1 MHVVY
6 PSKINQIAVFLLS
19 ITFLCIKHDVN
30 AQGVQLSED
39 AQISLIT
46 ILPGDAPEELFGH
59 SAIRIQDLQNN
70 IDLSYNYG
78 TFHFDAFFLPKF
90 IYGDLEYFLSVANY
104 SASRRYYLEQQR
116 PIIEQVLNLTLSQK
130 QDVFEFLR
138 VNALEENRYYQY
150 DFLYDNCS
158 TRIRDLFEHVLGD
171 DLRFSPEVASGF
183 TFRDMIHLY
192 VHQRPFI
199 QLGMDL
205 LLGNRVDQIIT
216 TRETMFLPDFLM
228 KEFDRATMLVNG
240 EIQPF
245 VASTELPSH
254 FPDEISRAGQPW
266 ALLLTWALFL
276 AGAVITYK
284 NYRNS
289 KTIVR
294 WFDLPLFTV
303 TGLIG
308 LLILFLW
315 FISLHE
321 VTINNLNMLW
331 AWPTHIFII
340 PFLFRRLNSV
350 LPLATYLSLLIISC
364 LIILIGWTFWTQH
377 LHPAILPILL
387 LLITRSG
394 WIVLRVKNGASK
406 VKREN

>member
-1 MHVVY
+1 MRVAYH
-6 PSKINQIAVFLLS
+6 SNIRQIAGILLS
-19 ITFLCIKHDVN
+19 ITFLCILHNVN
-30 AQGVQLSED
+30 AQGIQLSED
-39 AQISLIT
+39 SQISLIT

-59 SAIRIQDLQNN
+59 SAIRVQDLQNN

-90 IYGDLEYFLSVANY
+90 IYGDLEYFLSVAHY

-130 QDVFEFLR
+130 QDLFEFLR
-138 VNALEENRYYQY
+138 VNAQEEYRYYQY
-150 DFLYDNCS
+150 DFLFDNCS

-171 DLRFSPEVASGF
+171 DIRFSPEMASGF

-192 VHQRPFI
+192 VNHRPFI
-199 QLGMDL
+199 QSGMDL
-205 LLGNRVDQIIT
+205 LLGNRVDHIIT

-228 KEFDRATMLVNG
+228 KEFDHATILVNG

-245 VASTELPSH
+245 VATTKLPSH
-254 FPDEISRAGQPW
+254 FPDEISNAGQPW
-266 ALLLTWALFL
+266 AVLLTWALFM

-284 NYRNS
+284 NYRDS
-289 KTIVR
+289 KIFER

-315 FISLHE
+315 FISLHN
-321 VTINNLNMLW
+321 VTINNLNLLW
-331 AWPTHIFII
+331 AWPTHLFLI
-340 PFLFRRLNSV
+340 PFLFRRPNSV
-350 LPLATYLSLLIISC
+350 LLPAAYLSLLIISC
-364 LIILIGWTFWTQH
+364 LIILMGWSLWTQH
-377 LHPAILPILL
+377 LHPAVLPILL
-387 LLITRSG
+387 LLIIRSG
-394 WIVLRVKNGASK
+394 WIALRVKNEAAK